1 MKLSEFSLSEKLL
14 LSKGHNE
21 VKIHS
26 EEWKKIFASY
36 RADEWLI

>member
-1 MKLSEFSLSEKLL
+1 MEFHQVKKLL

-36 RADEWLI
+36 TADE